1 MKLHYIV
8 PEALTPLPVRAFL
21 KRQGVS
27 LRLWRSLKHNGTVT
41 VNGEAVIAALT
52 TLQPGDALTCE
63 LEETSPIEPIPMPL
77 DIRYEDDALLI
88 VNKPIAQLVHPVSRH
103 RPEATLANAVTH
115 YYQATG
121 QNLIFHPL
129 HRLDRNTSGLLLI
142 AKQPHIQSSLT
153 STSSPRFHRQY
164 LGIAM
169 GQLRPTEGA
178 IDLPL
183 GRKPGSLIEQQPTP
197 AGKSAKTCYRVLT
210 ETEDASLLALSPITG
225 RTHQIRVHLTALG
238 HPLIGDDLYGTPSPL
253 IPRQALHAFRLDLIH
268 PVTRQ
273 PLSVSAPPPDDF
285 LRLSVLFAHTAW
297 NKAFQELF

>member
-63 LEETSPIEPIPMPL
+63 LEETSSIEPIPMPL
-77 DIRYEDDALLI
+77 DIRYEDDALLV
-88 VNKPIAQLVHPVSRH
+88 VNKPIAQLVHPVSRR

-121 QNLIFHPL
+121 QPLIFHPL

-142 AKQPHIQSSLT
+142 AKQPHIQAALT
-153 STSSPRFHRQY
+153 SASSPRFHRQY
-164 LGIAM
+164 LGVAR
-169 GQLRPTEGA
+169 GQLRPTEGT

-183 GRKPGSLIEQQPTP
+183 GRKPGSLIEQQPSP
-197 AGKSAKTCYRVLT
+197 EGKSAKTRYRVLA
-210 ETEDASLLALSPITG
+210 ETEGASLLALAPITG
-225 RTHQIRVHLTALG
+225 RTHQIRVHLAALG
-238 HPLIGDDLYGTPSPL
+238 HPLVGDDLYGVPSPL
-253 IPRQALHAFRLDLIH
+253 IARQALHAYRLDLIH

-285 LRLSVLFAHTAW
+285 LRLSALFKRPAW
-297 NKAFQELF
+297 EKALQGLF